1 MEEIADTLEYI
12 GYNSIASG
20 SRGNCSIIWDD
31 QDLLIFDFGISLKSF
46 KKRVSE
52 LKVDTLNKSL
62 FISHEHSDHTKGVG
76 SLVKREPV
84 DVYSAEETLEA
95 IRLKNG
101 YSICGKIALGNFK
114 ITPVKISHDAVNPVA
129 FVVSYGR
136 YKISIVSDL
145 GVVSQ
150 ELISE
155 TKGSKIISF
164 ESNHDVEM
172 LRSGRYPDQ
181 LKRRILSDHGHL
193 SNEQAAEALS
203 KIVDADTEIVL
214 AHLSQE
220 NNTPDIALE
229 CTRSYLK
236 NRNVGYRS
244 LEFASQENGSSL
256 HMIDIP

>member
-1 MEEIADTLEYI
+1 
-12 GYNSIASG
+12 
-20 SRGNCSIIWDD
+20 
-31 QDLLIFDFGISLKSF
+31 
-46 KKRVSE
+46 
-52 LKVDTLNKSL
+52 
-62 FISHEHSDHTKGVG
+62 
-76 SLVKREPV
+76 VKREPV

-95 IRLKNG
+95 MRLKNG
-101 YSICGKIALGNFK
+101 YSIYGKIALGNFK

>member
-1 MEEIADTLEYI
+1 MEYI

-20 SRGNCSIIWDD
+20 SKGNCSIIWDD

-46 KKRVSE
+46 KKRISE
-52 LKVDTLNKSL
+52 LKIDALNKSL

-76 SLVKREPV
+76 SLVKHGHV
-84 DVYSAEETLEA
+84 DVYSTGETLEA
-95 IRLKNG
+95 IRLSNG
-101 YSICGKIALGNFK
+101 YPIYGKIALGNFK

-129 FVVSYGR
+129 FVVSYGH

-145 GVVSQ
+145 GIVSQ

-155 TKGSKIISF
+155 TKGSKIVSF

-172 LRSGRYPDQ
+172 LKSGRYPDQ
-181 LKRRILSDHGHL
+181 LKKRILSDHGHL

-203 KIVDADTEIVL
+203 KIVDRDTEIVL

-220 NNTPDIALE
+220 NNRPDIAMD

-236 NRNVGYRS
+236 NRNIEFGS
-244 LEFASQENGSSL
+244 LEFASQESGSTL
-256 HMIDIP
+256 HLIDML